1 MRGAG
6 AGAGRGDEES
16 KLEPALLGGVC
27 WAAAAAMQKAVPVL
41 AGGTAGP
48 VCGTADQRERV
59 QQWL

>member
-6 AGAGRGDEES
+6 AGAGRGDRES

-27 WAAAAAMQKAVPVL
+27 WAAAAMQRAVPVL